1 MSLGTGA
8 KWGHLSPR
16 EAGVA
21 QGTLSSAEPADSSQS
36 LTAVTYGAMQ
46 RQQETTFGT
55 SHLVL
60 LKNPPR
66 KSNTRS
72 SLAAGLFTV
81 LLLKIPFAMQSFNRH

>member
-36 LTAVTYGAMQ
+36 LTARYLPSQDSCGEAQDTAG
-46 RQQETTFGT
+46 
-55 SHLVL
+55 
-60 LKNPPR
+60 PR
-66 KSNTRS
+66 TDMR
-72 SLAAGLFTV
+72 
-81 LLLKIPFAMQSFNRH
+81 